1 MCFMTDSSKFPPA
14 AMRAIN
20 RAFNTDFGG
29 KKEQFRQQIGP
40 DRIDTGAID
49 PLADFLLERADYL
62 EAVGEIGLP
71 EGQDARSLY
80 FRRRRNLLYRFDFHR
95 ENELNEPGESTDE
108 VRAFERRVPVRL
120 TPEENA
126 ALVER
131 VKAELRSPN
140 ASTYLGDPLTAGPVR
155 YDSRLGI
162 PLGIP
167 KASGPILD
175 HTPAPAER
183 LPLSKIDHPP
193 STPSEGSTPDPSHTS
208 EDFTRLLPRE
218 ASASKPSFT
227 TSYVMM
233 RMRPGEKRTQKIELP
248 GVTLNLTVSLS

>member
-1 MCFMTDSSKFPPA
+1 
-14 AMRAIN
+14 MRAIN
-20 RAFNTDFGG
+20 PLLAPTLVEKRNSFANRLVRIESTRARSIRLRTSCWRRPIIL
-29 KKEQFRQQIGP
+29 KR
-40 DRIDTGAID
+40 
-49 PLADFLLERADYL
+49 LERLDCQKGKMSAAFIL
-62 EAVGEIGLP
+62 E
-71 EGQDARSLY
+71 EGVIYFTALTSTVKTNLMNQARVPMKSVHS
-80 FRRRRNLLYRFDFHR
+80 R
-95 ENELNEPGESTDE
+95 G
-108 VRAFERRVPVRL
+108 AVPVRL

-227 TSYVMM
+227 TSYAMM
-233 RMRPGEKRTQKIELP
+233 RMRPGETRTQKIDLP
-248 GVTLNLTVSLS
+248 RVTLNVTVSVS